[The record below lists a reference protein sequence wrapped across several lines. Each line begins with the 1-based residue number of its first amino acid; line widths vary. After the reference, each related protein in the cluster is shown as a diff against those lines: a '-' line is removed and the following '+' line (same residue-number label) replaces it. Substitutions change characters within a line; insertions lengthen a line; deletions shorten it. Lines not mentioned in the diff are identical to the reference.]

1 MSDFYTS
8 VCLLGDD
15 ILIRGYEH
23 GSPVQYREKSRPTL
37 FLVPQAQQKTSKYQ
51 TLDGRYAFPKQF
63 DGAREAREF
72 IKQYEGAS
80 GLEVHGYERFVYQHI
95 AQKWKGEIDYDMSQM
110 KIWTIDIEVACENGF
125 PDVQAS
131 AEEMLCITMKNFNTK
146 ETITWGTREF
156 VPPKG
161 IEYRVFWTEQEML
174 QDFHSWWNQ
183 NTPDIITG
191 WNNNLYDI
199 PYICRRIERV
209 LGEKWKKSLSPWNRV
224 IDREIRIQGRTNI
237 AYEITGVA
245 ILDYLDL
252 YKKFTYTNQ
261 ESYRL
266 DHIAMVELGDKKLD
280 HSEFENFK
288 DFYTSDWQRFVE
300 YNIHDVNLVDSLED
314 KMKLIELAVTM
325 AYDAKVNLEDV
336 YSQVRMWDTLI
347 YNDLKGRNIVVPP
360 RITTKKDDK
369 YAGAYVKEPIPGS
382 YDWVVSFDL
391 NSLYP
396 HLIMQYNISPETL
409 LDERHPTVTVDKIL
423 NEEVTFDGDGCVC
436 ANGAQY
442 RKDIHGFLPEMMQR
456 IYDER
461 TIYKKRMLAAK
472 QSLENSTSPAES
484 KALQKDVSKFN
495 NIQMARKIQL
505 NSAYGA
511 IGNQYFR
518 YYNLANAEAITLSGQ
533 VSIRWIENR
542 MNAYL
547 NKILKT
553 DDVDYV
559 IAADTDS
566 IYLNLGPFV
575 HKVFKGRETSDDR
588 IVGFLD
594 KVCQVEFEKYIGDS
608 YEALASYV
616 NAYEQKMFMKR
627 ENIANRGIWT
637 AKKRYILNVFD
648 SEGVRYKTPKLKVN
662 GIEAVKSSTPA
673 PCRTAIKD
681 ALKVIM
687 NGTED
692 QLQKFIA
699 NFRDQF
705 ESMPVEDIAF
715 PRGCNNVAKNSSPS
729 TIYGKGCPMH
739 VRGALLYNFYIK
751 KRKLTHKYPIIQEGE
766 KIKYVMLRTPNKINE
781 NVISF
786 FQTLPTEFGLD
797 KSIDYDLQFKKSFL
811 DPLTVILDTIG
822 WKPEKQN
829 TLEAL
834 WS

>member
-15 ILIRGYEH
+15 ILIRGYEQ

-37 FLVPQAQQKTSKYQ
+37 FLVPQAQQKKSKYQ

-156 VPPKG
+156 VPPKD

-174 QDFHSWWNQ
+174 QDFHTWWNQ

-409 LDERHPTVTVDKIL
+409 KDDRHPTVTVEGIL

-472 QSLENSTSPAES
+472 QSLENTTSPAES

-575 HKVFKGRETSDDR
+575 HKIFKGRETSDDR

-715 PRGCNNVAKNSSPS
+715 PRGCNNVAKNSSPA